1 MNKLF
6 PIVLA
11 LMMYGCQKTAIETLD
26 NIIETEKG
34 LDIILP
40 HDNSQASNEIR
51 WDDNLN
57 SAFAMASNSNK
68 IIMIDFMA
76 EWCPPCQKMDNETFS
91 NKNIIKKSN
100 EFILIRIDVDKQQD
114 IAKEYNGNARKYG
127 GAGIPN
133 ILFLDKNK
141 NIIHRII
148 GFHDANKLI
157 SIMDSVLMES
167 NNE

>member
-1 MNKLF
+1 
-6 PIVLA
+6 
-11 LMMYGCQKTAIETLD
+11 
-26 NIIETEKG
+26 
-34 LDIILP
+34 
-40 HDNSQASNEIR
+40 
-51 WDDNLN
+51 
-57 SAFAMASNSNK
+57 
-68 IIMIDFMA
+68 MIDFMA

-91 NKNIIKKSN
+91 NENIIKKSN